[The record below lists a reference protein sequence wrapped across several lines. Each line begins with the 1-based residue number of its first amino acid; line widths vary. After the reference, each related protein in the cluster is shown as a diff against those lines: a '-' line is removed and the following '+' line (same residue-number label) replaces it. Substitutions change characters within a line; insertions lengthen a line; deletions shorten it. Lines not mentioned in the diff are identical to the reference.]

1 MKKNKNRL
9 GYIVSG
15 FSEKPC
21 CYAFLFFVCYLS
33 FFSSTVLAEGPAYL
47 TKIETLLKSDKAPEG
62 IVFEIINRNVLF
74 LNWAMPE
81 VAKQSE
87 RLRKKFPDLDIAV
100 VSHGREMFALTAV
113 KQSENLNL
121 KTQVD
126 SLVSQQIP
134 VYVCGTYAERKG
146 VSDAEFPE
154 NIRVAAEGPSQIKDY
169 INLGYTHIL
178 LNMN

>member
-1 MKKNKNRL
+1 L
-9 GYIVSG
+9 
-15 FSEKPC
+15 
-21 CYAFLFFVCYLS
+21 
-33 FFSSTVLAEGPAYL
+33 
-47 TKIETLLKSDKAPEG
+47 
-62 IVFEIINRNVLF
+62 
-74 LNWAMPE
+74 PE
-81 VAKQSE
+81 VEKQSS
-87 RLRKKFPDLDIAV
+87 RLRKKFPDLDIVV

-154 NIRVAAEGPSQIKDY
+154 NIRVAAEGTSQIKDY